1 MIVTAANQMPAICKI
16 AGNPVIIHNPIA
28 NKIMPPVAKLM
39 KSGLDKSIDCS
50 IAPNIMT
57 KLPIT
62 ATEIP
67 AILHPFIF
75 LPLVCS

>member
-1 MIVTAANQMPAICKI
+1 MIVTAANQMPAICKM

-28 NKIMPPVAKLM
+28 KKIIPPVAKLM

-50 IAPNIMT
+50 IDPNIMI
-57 KLPIT
+57 KIPIT

-67 AILHPFIF
+67 AILHHFIF
-75 LPLVCS
+75 FPFVC